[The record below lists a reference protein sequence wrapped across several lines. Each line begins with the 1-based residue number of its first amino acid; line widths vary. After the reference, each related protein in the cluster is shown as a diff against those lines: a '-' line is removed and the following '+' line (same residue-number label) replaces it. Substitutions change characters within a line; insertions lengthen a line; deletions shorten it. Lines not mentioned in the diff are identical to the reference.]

1 MSVSSMTG
9 FARID
14 GANAGK
20 RWTWEIK
27 SVNGRGLEMRFRLPP
42 GHDEIEQA
50 LRSKISARLKRGSVF
65 SNLQLAS
72 AGGETRMRLNEP
84 ALADALTAIN
94 KIRGQIDCTPP
105 QAEGVLALRGV
116 LEPAEEELDDAA
128 RAAFNDALVESFAGA
143 VQALG
148 EARET
153 EGAAMASVIAGH
165 VDEIEALTAK
175 AAADPGAAPAAIR
188 DRIAAQLADLLAGD
202 AVAEERL
209 AQEAALMAVK
219 ADIREELNRLV
230 AHVEAA
236 RSLLKRG
243 GPIGR
248 ELDFLTQE
256 FNRETNTL
264 CSKAQSMELKQIGLD
279 LKKVTDQ
286 LREQIQNIE

>member
-9 FARID
+9 FARVD
-14 GANAGK
+14 GAHAGK
-20 RWTWEIK
+20 RWTWELK

-42 GHDEIEQA
+42 GLDEIEPA
-50 LRSKISARLKRGSVF
+50 LRSKLSARLKRGSVF
-65 SNLQLAS
+65 SNMQLAS
-72 AGGETRMRLNEP
+72 AAGETRMRLNEP
-84 ALADALTAIN
+84 ALADALAAIN
-94 KIRGQIDCTPP
+94 KIRGQIDCAPP

-116 LEPAEEELDDAA
+116 LEPAEEDLDEAA
-128 RAAFNDALVESFAGA
+128 RAAFNDALVESFDRA

-148 EARET
+148 AAREQ
-153 EGAAMASVIAGH
+153 EGAAMASVVAGH
-165 VDEIEALTAK
+165 VDEIEALTAR
-175 AAADPGAAPAAIR
+175 AAADPGAAPATIR

-202 AVAEERL
+202 AIAEERL

-219 ADIREELNRLV
+219 ADIREELNRLA

-236 RSLLKRG
+236 RLLLKRG

-264 CSKAQSMELKQIGLD
+264 CSKAQTKELKQIGLD